1 MGYFLGFLFLH
12 FSLRHRFVPTGFK
25 VLDWA
30 RDIFLFAFITLWSVA
45 VAYSRC
51 VLNSSHPSV
60 PISTDTRL
68 FSCRYYLSYHTAKQ
82 VLCGFSIGVAFGAVY
97 YLLVEF
103 VPTRFPTSLLGRLR
117 TALLTNPL
125 STWFRL
131 RDGWAVWSDAGI
143 EAQYL
148 AWRKEWDRKRLA
160 AKEE

>member
-1 MGYFLGFLFLH
+1 MLPY
-12 FSLRHRFVPTGFK
+12 
-25 VLDWA
+25 
-30 RDIFLFAFITLWSVA
+30 
-45 VAYSRC
+45 
-51 VLNSSHPSV
+51 
-60 PISTDTRL
+60 
-68 FSCRYYLSYHTAKQ
+68 RYYLSYHTPKQ

-103 VPTRFPTSLLGRLR
+103 VPTRFPTSPLGRLR

-148 AWRKEWDRKRLA
+148 AWCKEWDRKRLA

>member
-1 MGYFLGFLFLH
+1 M
-12 FSLRHRFVPTGFK
+12 
-25 VLDWA
+25 
-30 RDIFLFAFITLWSVA
+30 
-45 VAYSRC
+45 
-51 VLNSSHPSV
+51 
-60 PISTDTRL
+60 
-68 FSCRYYLSYHTAKQ
+68 
-82 VLCGFSIGVAFGAVY
+82 LCGFSIGVAFGAVY

-103 VPTRFPTSLLGRLR
+103 VPTRFPKSLLGRLR

-131 RDGWAVWSDAGI
+131 RDGWAVWSDAGV